1 MASRYPLPIA
11 TMHGKHLVITGG
23 EGGLAIAI
31 RTVFETVG
39 WHVNAPGR
47 TELDV
52 TDTRAVS
59 AYLTPRTP
67 DLLICTAGITRDAP
81 LARLDEESWDA
92 VIAANYRGAAACAA
106 AVLPSMVE
114 RCHGH
119 IVFISSRSAIHP
131 PAGQAA
137 YAAAKAAVLG
147 LTRSLATAYG
157 SHDIRVNAILPGFL
171 ETPMTA
177 AVSDTRRAE
186 VLAEHVLGRFNT
198 PAAVA
203 KFLLHL
209 HDDLPAVSG
218 QVFQLDSRIS

>member
-1 MASRYPLPIA
+1 MQP
-11 TMHGKHLVITGG
+11 KHLVITGG
-23 EGGLAIAI
+23 EGGLALAI
-31 RTVFETVG
+31 RPVFESAG
-39 WHVNAPGR
+39 WQVDSPGR
-47 TELDV
+47 AELDV
-52 TDTRAVS
+52 TDARAVS
-59 AYLTPRTP
+59 AYLTARTP

-92 VIAANYRGAAACAA
+92 VMAANYRGVAACAA
-106 AVLPSMVE
+106 AVLPSMVAQNQ
-114 RCHGH
+114 GH

-157 SHDIRVNAILPGFL
+157 SHSIRVNAILPGFL

-177 AVSDTRRAE
+177 SVSTKRRAE
-186 VLAEHVLGRFNT
+186 VLGEHVLGRFNT

-203 KFLLHL
+203 RFLLHL
-209 HDDLPAVSG
+209 HEELPAVSG

>member
-1 MASRYPLPIA
+1 MY
-11 TMHGKHLVITGG
+11 GKHLVITGG
-23 EGGLAIAI
+23 QGGLAQAV
-31 RTVFETVG
+31 RAAFEASG
-39 WHVNAPGR
+39 WQVDSPGR
-47 TELDV
+47 AELDV

-59 AYLTPRTP
+59 AYLTPRNP
-67 DLLICTAGITRDAP
+67 DLLICAAGLTRDAP
-81 LARLDEESWDA
+81 LAKLDQESWDA
-92 VIAANYRGAAACAA
+92 VMATNYRGSAACAA
-106 AVLPSMVE
+106 AVLPGMVA
-114 RCHGH
+114 RRKGH
-119 IVFISSRSAIHP
+119 IIFISSRSAIHP

-177 AVSDTRRAE
+177 SVSDTRRAE

-198 PAAVA
+198 PGAVA

-209 HDDLPAVSG
+209 QEDLPAVSG

>member
-1 MASRYPLPIA
+1 MNAR
-11 TMHGKHLVITGG
+11 HLVITGG
-23 EGGLAIAI
+23 EGGLARAI
-31 RTVFETVG
+31 RSVFETAG
-39 WHVNAPGR
+39 WHVDAPGR
-47 TELDV
+47 GELDV

-59 AYLTPRTP
+59 AYLTARNP
-67 DLLICTAGITRDAP
+67 DLLICAAGITRDAS
-81 LARLDEESWDA
+81 LAKLDEQSWDA
-92 VIAANYRGAAACAA
+92 VMAANYRGAAACAA
-106 AVLPSMVE
+106 AVLPAMV
-114 RCHGH
+114 RGNRGH
-119 IVFISSRSAIHP
+119 IVFISSRSALHP

-157 SHDIRVNAILPGFL
+157 SHDIRVNAILPGLL

-177 AVSDTRRAE
+177 SVSDKRRAE

-198 PAAVA
+198 PGAVA

-209 HDDLPAVSG
+209 HQDLPAVSG

>member
-1 MASRYPLPIA
+1 MKP
-11 TMHGKHLVITGG
+11 KHLVITGG
-23 EGGLAIAI
+23 QGGLAQAV
-31 RTVFETVG
+31 RATFEASG
-39 WHVNAPGR
+39 WHVDAPGR
-47 TELDV
+47 AELDV
-52 TDTRAVS
+52 TDTRAVG
-59 AYLTPRTP
+59 AYLTARNP
-67 DLLICTAGITRDAP
+67 DLLVCAAGITRDAP
-81 LARLDEESWDA
+81 LVRLDEESWDA
-92 VIAANYRGAAACAA
+92 VMAANYRGAAACAA
-106 AVLPSMVE
+106 AVLPAMVA
-114 RCHGH
+114 RRNGH

-157 SHDIRVNAILPGFL
+157 SHEIRVNAILPGFL

-177 AVSDTRRAE
+177 AVTDTRRAE

-198 PAAVA
+198 PGAVA